1 VDDIDQGLVDQ
12 QGLTFGPRAVPFS
25 VLDLAPVP
33 DGGNAGDALRATID
47 LARHAERLGF
57 RRFWVAEH
65 HNMPGIASSAPPVL
79 IGHIADAT
87 DVIRVGSG
95 GVMLPNHVSLVVAEQ
110 FGMLE
115 ALHPGRIDLGI
126 GRAPGTDQVT
136 AAALRRSPE
145 ALSADDFPGQLMD
158 LLGFFTGRWP
168 DGHPFAQITAVP
180 GRGNQPAMWLLGS
193 SGYSAQVA
201 GMLGLPFA
209 FAHHFSPA
217 NTLPALALY
226 REHFRPSETLER
238 PYAMVAA
245 AVVCAATD
253 DRARWLAGS
262 GALSFLRL
270 RSGRPGRVPSPEEAA
285 AYPYTEVERA
295 FVEDRLASNI
305 LGSPETVNRQI
316 AELLTATA
324 ADELMITTM
333 VYDPADRL
341 RSFELVAD
349 LRPGDPLAPALGAA
363 VGEDLPDHV
372 AAGDASDA
380 AAAVGGRAGLV
391 QAPDRR
397 AQVGVSRRGPGVEH
411 LPE

>member
-1 VDDIDQGLVDQ
+1 MDDV
-12 QGLTFGPRAVPFS
+12 LTFGPEQVPLS

-33 DGGNAGDALRATID
+33 DGGNAGEALRATTD

-87 DVIRVGSG
+87 TTMRVGSG

-136 AAALRRSPE
+136 ATALRRSPE
-145 ALSADDFPGQLMD
+145 ALSADDFPDQLMD

-168 DGHPFAQITAVP
+168 EGHPFARITAVP
-180 GRGNQPAMWLLGS
+180 GRGHQPAMWLLGS

-201 GMLGLPFA
+201 GLLGLPFA

-226 REHFRPSETLER
+226 RSHFRPSEALDR

-245 AVVCAATD
+245 AVICADTD
-253 DRARWLAGS
+253 DRARWLAGP
-262 GALSFLRL
+262 GVLSFLRL
-270 RSGRPGRVPSPEEAA
+270 RAGRPGPLPSPEEAA
-285 AYPYTEVERA
+285 AYPYDELERA
-295 FVEDRLASNI
+295 FVQDRQATQI
-305 LGSPETVNRQI
+305 IGAPETVRRGL
-316 AELLTATA
+316 ADLVTATA
-324 ADELMITTM
+324 ADELMLTTM
-333 VYDPADRL
+333 VFDPADRL
-341 RSFELVAD
+341 RSFELVAALARTPSTEGLG
-349 LRPGDPLAPALGAA
+349 LRP
-363 VGEDLPDHV
+363 
-372 AAGDASDA
+372 
-380 AAAVGGRAGLV
+380 
-391 QAPDRR
+391 
-397 AQVGVSRRGPGVEH
+397 
-411 LPE
+411 